1 MRPPHAPTT
10 GSGSRREIIHQQ
22 SYTALV
28 VRFENLL
35 SNEDLERA
43 TKLTVTPEIMTGAA
57 MSQLKA
63 IEAFWTDMIHPY
75 VHERGALPLRQ
86 LALASLGD
94 RLIGHARVVPK
105 LNSLVYQQ
113 TATAAERSVI
123 ELWLDIQL
131 LHRNV
136 FADGVE
142 RLFAFAE
149 YQKLQSARRTVRFFA
164 EHPHLDDSP
173 SAALPH
179 QTYVTANAAR
189 IDARTFDLWGTP
201 GKKPPRPEHWSAM
214 NVPDRA
220 KRVSPEAQLLVL
232 HGYDMR
238 NFAVHSGVAGIMNVP
253 ATAQELVF
261 VQSVANVA
269 KCLLETLRIMGTE
282 LEISQVVEAYDG
294 IVDYLDD
301 LMAYAVSDAALR
313 LQGEPQRL
321 FFRPGPWSVAKE
333 RSA

>member
-1 MRPPHAPTT
+1 M
-10 GSGSRREIIHQQ
+10 
-22 SYTALV
+22 
-28 VRFENLL
+28 RFENLL
-35 SNEDLERA
+35 TNEDIERA
-43 TKLTVTPEIMTGAA
+43 AKLTVTPQIMTGAA
-57 MSQLKA
+57 MSQLNA
-63 IEAFWTDMIHPY
+63 IEAFWTDIIHPY
-75 VHERGALPLRQ
+75 IHQHETLPFRQ
-86 LALASLGD
+86 LAMASLGD

-149 YQKLQSARRTVRFFA
+149 YQKLQSAKRTVRFFA
-164 EHPHLDDSP
+164 EHPHLDESP

-179 QTYVTANAAR
+179 QAYITANAAR
-189 IDARTFDLWGTP
+189 IDARTFELWGTP

-220 KRVSPEAQLLVL
+220 KAVTPEAQLLVL

-238 NFAVHSGVAGIMNVP
+238 NFAVHAGVAGIMNVP

-269 KCLLETLRIMGTE
+269 KCLLEALRIMGTE
-282 LEISQVVEAYDG
+282 LEIPHGVEAYNG

-301 LMAYAVSDAALR
+301 LMAYAVSDAVLR

-321 FFRPGPWSVAKE
+321 FFRTGPWSVTSE
-333 RSA
+333 PSA